1 MPAAILLPAL
11 LVTFRAERP
20 LLAPAYRVDPVGGN
34 AQRDKI
40 VLGSL
45 RAPLAEAQVVF
56 RRAALVA
63 VALDRNVNRRIGAQE
78 LRVLGQ
84 CIARVGTNI
93 GFVEIEEG
101 IAHVLLEELADSRGL
116 SGCGGRN
123 SRATGH

>member
-34 AQRDKI
+34 AQREKI

-63 VALDRNVNRRIGAQE
+63 VAFDRNVNRRIGAQKFG
-78 LRVLGQ
+78 VFGQ
-84 CIARVGTNI
+84 CIACVGTNI
-93 GFVEIEEG
+93 CFVEIEKG
-101 IAHVLLEELADSRGL
+101 IANILLEEFTDSRRL
-116 SGCGGRN
+116 SSC
-123 SRATGH
+123 